1 MFIENVKEQI
11 IMIQVAL
18 DFYTASIALVTS
30 NARVAVVLIQYVN
43 LILTLSVLPRRRN
56 VMKTW
61 IVKVNVVETNNAKMI
76 IRFVLQQLK
85 VSYD

>member
-1 MFIENVKEQI
+1 VFIENVKEQI

-56 VMKTW
+56 VMETW